1 MDRTDAG
8 GRTMNRRLLRTTYHA
23 EVEEVNFTHGLP
35 AWTTQTLTGS
45 SSAATCDYT
54 DGYGSHYAMI
64 PSGDTGDGVTLKG
77 SPVSM
82 SVAKVVE
89 LVAVGVTV
97 AGPAEFSLGFV
108 SPTDNPAGI
117 QLDAAPIE
125 AGAAP
130 AGRVRLV
137 MRDGSMEGEQTLFA
151 EGSDGQIGD
160 GGTVIDD
167 VDLGVIVNIET
178 KSARAHLGY
187 SYVSCGPEGFPS
199 GQVLAPAI
207 RTALVANGEGSAR
220 VRRVTI
226 GIYT

>member
-1 MDRTDAG
+1 
-8 GRTMNRRLLRTTYHA
+8 MNRRLLRTTYHA

-35 AWTTQTLTGS
+35 AWMTQTLTGS

-54 DGYGSHYAMI
+54 DAYGSHYAMI
-64 PSGDTGDGVTLKG
+64 ARGNTGDGVTLSG
-77 SPVSM
+77 SSLSM

-97 AGPAEFSLGFV
+97 IGPAEFSLGFV
-108 SPTDNPAGI
+108 SPSDRPAGI
-117 QLDAAPIE
+117 QLDAVPIE
-125 AGAAP
+125 ASAAP

-151 EGSDGQIGD
+151 EGNDGQIGD
-160 GGTVIDD
+160 GGTVIED
-167 VDLGVIVNIET
+167 VDLGVIVNVET
-178 KSARAHLGY
+178 KSAKAHLGY
-187 SYVSCGPEGFPS
+187 SYVSCGPQGFPT

-207 RTALVANGEGSAR
+207 RTRLVADGEASTR

-226 GIYT
+226 GIYS